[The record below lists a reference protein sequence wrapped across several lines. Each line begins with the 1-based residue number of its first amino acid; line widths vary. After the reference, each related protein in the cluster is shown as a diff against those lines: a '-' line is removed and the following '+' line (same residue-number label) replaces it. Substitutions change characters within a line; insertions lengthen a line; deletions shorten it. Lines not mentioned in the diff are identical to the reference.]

1 MDLRQL
7 RYFTVLAE
15 ELHFGRAAKRLSL
28 SQPPLSH
35 AIQQLE
41 AELGAALFERTS
53 RHVSLTPAG
62 AALQDEAKAI
72 LQRTHDTR
80 AHIRAI
86 AAGKRG
92 RLRIGIAGSMLYR
105 SLPEILKSF
114 RAANPDIEIALSE
127 MNSAEQIH
135 ALDRDE
141 IDFGFIHSRGA
152 PTGLELFLF
161 LSEPFVACIPADH
174 PRRAKRLA
182 LPQLRNEEFILF
194 SREVS
199 PDYYSSIV
207 ARCAEAG
214 FLPRITYE
222 VRHWLGVVSLVAHG
236 MGVALVP
243 RSLADSGLIGAVF
256 KPIGKSTI
264 QSESW
269 CVWRSANSESKL
281 VSRLVETIQSLQ
293 RRPVA
298 PRRK

>member
-15 ELHFGRAAKRLSL
+15 ELHFGRAAKRLAL

-62 AALQDEAKAI
+62 AALQEEARAI

-80 AHIRAI
+80 AHVQAI

-92 RLRIGIAGSMLYR
+92 RLRIGFAGSMLYR
-105 SLPEILKSF
+105 SLPEILKAF
-114 RAANPDIEIALSE
+114 RTTNPNIEIALSE

-135 ALDRDE
+135 ALGRDE
-141 IDFGFIHSRGA
+141 IDFGFIHSRGP
-152 PTGLELFLF
+152 PTDLASLLF

-174 PRRAKRLA
+174 PRMASRLT
-182 LPQLRNEEFILF
+182 LHKLRHQDFVLF

-207 ARCAEAG
+207 ALCAEAG

-243 RSLADSGLIGAVF
+243 RSLADCGLTGAVF
-256 KPIGKSTI
+256 KPIGSSTI
-264 QSESW
+264 LSESW
-269 CVWRSANSESKL
+269 CVWRNSSRESILLSA
-281 VSRLVETIQSLQ
+281 LVETIRSLK
-293 RRPVA
+293 
-298 PRRK
+298 PRLR